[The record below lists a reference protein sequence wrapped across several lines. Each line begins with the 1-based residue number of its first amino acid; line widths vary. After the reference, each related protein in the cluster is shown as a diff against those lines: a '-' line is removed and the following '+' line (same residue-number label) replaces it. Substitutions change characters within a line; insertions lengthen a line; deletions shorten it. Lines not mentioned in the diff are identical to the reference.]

1 MTDLPP
7 PPPSFGGP
15 VFSHQPA
22 VFDLAG
28 WWRRA
33 GAFVLDALLIA
44 AVGVA
49 LIFGLAAI
57 GGEAALVL
65 GIVLVVVGAALY
77 ETGMLVNNNGQT
89 VGKMATGIRVV
100 DANSP
105 QRGLGWG
112 KAWGR
117 YGAEFAFGMGFNLVS
132 AAGAGGAF
140 LGFVLSLLLYLWP
153 LWDGRNQT
161 WYDKAAGTI
170 VIRA

>member
-7 PPPSFGGP
+7 PPPSFGGQ
-15 VFSHQPA
+15 VFGEQAGYFELS
-22 VFDLAG
+22 G
-28 WWRRA
+28 WWRRV
-33 GAFVLDALLIA
+33 GAVLLDGLIVGVPTQILV
-44 AVGVA
+44 AVGTA
-49 LIFGLAAI
+49 SDSAGFLAFAYLVSI
-57 GGEAALVL
+57 VGG
-65 GIVLVVVGAALY
+65 ALY
-77 ETGMLVNNNGQT
+77 SILLVGRSGQT

-105 QRGLGWG
+105 QGGLGWG

-117 YGAEFAFGMGFNLVS
+117 YGAELAFGMGFNLVS

-140 LGFVLSLLLYLWP
+140 VGFLLSLLLYLWP
-153 LWDGRNQT
+153 LWDARNQT